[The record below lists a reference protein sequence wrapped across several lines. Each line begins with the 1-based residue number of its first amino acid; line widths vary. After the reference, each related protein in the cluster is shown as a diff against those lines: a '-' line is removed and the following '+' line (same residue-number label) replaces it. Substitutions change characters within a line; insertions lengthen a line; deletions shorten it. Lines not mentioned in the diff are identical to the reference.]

1 MNIFDKQANALRI
14 QFRDERIR
22 IQKDANRAIGHI
34 NQAIGQ
40 VSSPEA
46 RQALRAEKARIYE
59 ATRQSMMYNR
69 RCYTQQ
75 LEAILDESRLH
86 YESFPSKT
94 KLRRILRQ
102 LCNDAGARG
111 EQSVSFAFGNGRTC
125 EISFR

>member
-1 MNIFDKQANALRI
+1 MSMNKFDKQANALRI

-75 LEAILDESRLH
+75 L
-86 YESFPSKT
+86 
-94 KLRRILRQ
+94 
-102 LCNDAGARG
+102 
-111 EQSVSFAFGNGRTC
+111 
-125 EISFR
+125 